1 MDRGEAAGVSDM
13 EINNCLFEIRRLLEK
28 PGEIRRRLQELESVD
43 WRQINQT
50 VYPNE
55 VDIFRR
61 NSLQQ
66 HFIRKLSRFG
76 DVRAVSISRLG
87 ASVRRSSSLPML
99 AGSARSANQCQS
111 RRQLKAAIKSA
122 WSRTW
127 CIDRGPLLQ

>member
-28 PGEIRRRLQELESVD
+28 PGEIRIRLQELESVD

-76 DVRAVSISRLG
+76 DVEGCINFQIGRIRTQVQQLADAGRIGQVGQSMPIEAPIEGGDQIRVVSNM
-87 ASVRRSSSLPML
+87 VH
-99 AGSARSANQCQS
+99 
-111 RRQLKAAIKSA
+111 
-122 WSRTW
+122 
-127 CIDRGPLLQ
+127 